1 MGFLK
6 CAVLSC
12 VFLFFHAISNN
23 FKGLLKQ
30 MYSAYY
36 LCNYYGMHYLFAST
50 FLKKFLTAVVI
61 FSGWS
66 IIVIWAAFGITA
78 TLAFFD
84 ISEDRD
90 IVLAT
95 AHWMKLINKTQIEML
110 SVFVIDL
117 FGVLFRFMVY
127 SYSIFN
133 GRDYRSPCLLKYFR

>member
-1 MGFLK
+1 
-6 CAVLSC
+6 
-12 VFLFFHAISNN
+12 
-23 FKGLLKQ
+23 
-30 MYSAYY
+30 
-36 LCNYYGMHYLFAST
+36 
-50 FLKKFLTAVVI
+50 
-61 FSGWS
+61 
-66 IIVIWAAFGITA
+66 
-78 TLAFFD
+78 
-84 ISEDRD
+84 DRD